1 MILKYKPKLGDHVLT
16 TTNDDGKVEEIIFES
31 FKQSKEIVD
40 KLNACSPKL
49 DVEMVG
55 YDGEGSSTRIKEET
69 IVSLGSLSF
78 VPYRVLKEIFLFLR
92 FNIG

>member
-1 MILKYKPKLGDHVLT
+1 MIKYKLKIGDLVLT

-40 KLNACSPKL
+40 KLKACSPKL

-55 YDGEGSSTRIKEET
+55 YDGEDSSTRIKEET
-69 IVSLGSLSF
+69 IDAMIKSMTKYDTAL
-78 VPYRVLKEIFLFLR
+78 RNLKHR
-92 FNIG
+92 